1 MREGFK
7 KGLARS
13 VEVNKAIRQA
23 SCIAAAVAQF
33 TAEKS
38 GKDMLDNGE
47 VGILKENFEMALSA
61 VSSLLIADAQGT
73 SDALS
78 ASFTPTL
85 GKLKNGTLVHVRA
98 KEKNGTKTPLFKAD
112 ETGEKIIVKG
122 NNLSLE
128 EGDIAGAGHWL
139 ELQYDEALDKWVLQN
154 PAKGITPA
162 SGVPIGTISYFGKTD
177 MPAGYLRATGQTVGR
192 ETYPELFTAIGTA
205 YGEGDGSTTFNL
217 PRLGD
222 DIGAIL
228 SFASLHLPTDF
239 ARCDGSE
246 ISRADYPELFAV
258 IGTSYGEGDGSTTFN
273 LPDLNDRFA
282 QGSTIPGQK
291 VEAGLPNIT
300 GGDIGANPNQIGS
313 GAFSSPG
320 LAANSVSAGAAF
332 WRKMTFDAS
341 RSNPI
346 YGASDTVQPPAL
358 TVCYGIRIKNRLH
371 AAIKAFDAVTNP
383 GLIDITE
390 LAQEMANK
398 TDKSAAAH
406 AAMPSD
412 NYIDL
417 TLPISG
423 GTITVPADGYLLA
436 KLTGNNAGYFS
447 VDSYRGGTYIA
458 SHISI
463 YAFGAYFLFCP
474 VAAGNIAKI
483 YNTTSTTS
491 EFFRFIYA
499 EGSKA

>member
-1 MREGFK
+1 M
-7 KGLARS
+7 
-13 VEVNKAIRQA
+13 
-23 SCIAAAVAQF
+23 IA
-33 TAEKS
+33 E
-38 GKDMLDNGE
+38 
-47 VGILKENFEMALSA
+47 
-61 VSSLLIADAQGT
+61 AQGT
-73 SDALS
+73 SDVLS
-78 ASFTPTL
+78 ASFTPKL
-85 GKLKNGTLVHVRA
+85 EELKNGTLVHVRA
-98 KEKNGTKTPLFKAD
+98 KEKNRTKTPLFKAD
-112 ETGEKIIVKG
+112 ETRGKVIVKG

-154 PAKGITPA
+154 PAKGITPS
-162 SGVPIGTISYFGKTD
+162 SGVPVGTIEYFAMATP
-177 MPAGYLRATGQTVGR
+177 PAGYLKADGAAVGKD
-192 ETYPELFTAIGTA
+192 TYPDLFAAIGTTFGA
-205 YGEGDGSTTFNL
+205 GDGL
-217 PRLGD
+217 
-222 DIGAIL
+222 
-228 SFASLHLPTDF
+228 
-239 ARCDGSE
+239 
-246 ISRADYPELFAV
+246 
-258 IGTSYGEGDGSTTFN
+258 TTFN
-273 LPDLNDRFA
+273 LPDLLDRFA
-282 QGSTIPGQK
+282 QGSTMPGRK
-291 VEAGLPNIT
+291 ITAGLPNIKGVINNPSPSDRIFSF
-300 GGDIGANPNQIGS
+300 GGEWNMAGTSD
-313 GAFSSPG
+313 
-320 LAANSVSAGAAF
+320 AGALTSKGNLTNKALAENEYSGGCALGSIN
-332 WRKMTFDAS
+332 FDAS

-346 YGASDTVQPPAL
+346 YSASDTVQPPAL
-358 TVCYGIRIKNRLH
+358 TLLPC
-371 AAIKAFDAVTNP
+371 IKAFNAATNP
-383 GLIDITE
+383 GLIDLTE

-423 GTITVPADGYLLA
+423 GTITVPAAGYLLA

>member
-1 MREGFK
+1 MPQNEFKPFAVASNAAVLGQAEYETSQALREGFRR
-7 KGLARS
+7 GLARS

-23 SCIAAAVAQF
+23 SSIAAAVAEF

-47 VGILKENFEMALSA
+47 VSILKENLETALSA
-61 VSSLLIADAQGT
+61 VSSLLIAEVQGT
-73 SDALS
+73 SDVLS
-78 ASFTPTL
+78 ASFSPEL
-85 GKLKNGTLVHVRA
+85 SELKNGTLVHVRA
-98 KEKNGTKTPLFKAD
+98 NEKNRTKTPVFKAN
-112 ETGEKIIVKG
+112 EIGEKVIIKG

-154 PAKGITPA
+154 PAKGITPS
-162 SGVPIGTISYFGKTD
+162 SGVPVGTIEYFAMAT
-177 MPAGYLRATGQTVGR
+177 PPVGYLKADGAAVGR
-192 ETYPELFTAIGTA
+192 TTYPELFAAIGTL
-205 YGEGDGSTTFNL
+205 YGEGDG
-217 PRLGD
+217 
-222 DIGAIL
+222 
-228 SFASLHLPTDF
+228 
-239 ARCDGSE
+239 E
-246 ISRADYPELFAV
+246 
-258 IGTSYGEGDGSTTFN
+258 TTFN
-273 LPDLNDRFA
+273 LPDLIDRFA
-282 QGSTIPGQK
+282 QGSVTPGQK
-291 VEAGLPNIT
+291 IEAGLPNIT
-300 GGDIGANPNQIGS
+300 GTAVNSLYNWSDHGS
-313 GAFSSPG
+313 GTGAFKRG
-320 LAANSVSAGAAF
+320 VNNRYAAQSGTVLSFINLDL
-332 WRKMTFDAS
+332 DAS
-341 RSNPI
+341 LSNPI

-358 TVCYGIRIKNRLH
+358 TLLH
-371 AAIKAFDAVTNP
+371 CIKAFDAATNP

-390 LAQEMANK
+390 LAQEMADK

-412 NYIDL
+412 NYVDL

-436 KLTGNNAGYFS
+436 KLTGNNAGCFS
-447 VDSYRGGTYIA
+447 VDSYRGGIYIA

-483 YNTTSTTS
+483 YNTTSATS

-499 EGSKA
+499 EGGQP